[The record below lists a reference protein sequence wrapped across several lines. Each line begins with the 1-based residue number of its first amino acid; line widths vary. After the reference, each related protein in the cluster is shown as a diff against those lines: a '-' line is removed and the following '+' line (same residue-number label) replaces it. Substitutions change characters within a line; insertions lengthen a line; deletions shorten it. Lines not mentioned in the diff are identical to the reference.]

1 MPCWP
6 CFEQLRES
14 PELESR
20 LDAVVGARDSV
31 AQPRLVVLIVG
42 DSRLEAESQL
52 AVALVTWAGRVLVW
66 VQAQALVKAQAQT
79 RALVKAQA

>member
-1 MPCWP
+1 M
-6 CFEQLRES
+6 
-14 PELESR
+14 
-20 LDAVVGARDSV
+20 VGARDAV